1 MLNPFQIF
9 LNVIKEKKI
18 DKKWYKQPHE
28 AFKNLPNSSKGDAG
42 EEFIKRYVKILGFN
56 VEKIDR
62 LGGIGDLV
70 NVKAGF
76 TRNFLLPQGK
86 AKVATDANKAE
97 IEERRA
103 EFEKLAADS
112 LSAAEKRREA
122 IEALSIE
129 ITAKSGTEGKLFG
142 SIGNVD
148 IASALTEAGVEV
160 EKREVRLPDGPLR
173 QAGEY
178 EITLHLHSD
187 VNAIAKVTIIGEE
200 EA

>member
-1 MLNPFQIF
+1 ME
-9 LNVIKEKKI
+9 VIL
-18 DKKWYKQPHE
+18 
-28 AFKNLPNSSKGDAG
+28 F
-42 EEFIKRYVKILGFN
+42 
-56 VEKIDR
+56 EKIDR

-70 NVKAGF
+70 KVKAGF
-76 TRNFLLPQGK
+76 ARNFLLPQGK
-86 AKVATDANKAE
+86 AKAATEANKAE

-103 EFEKLAADS
+103 EFEKLASEA

-122 IEALSIE
+122 IETLSIE

-187 VNAIAKVTIIGEE
+187 VDAVAKVTVIGEE
-200 EA
+200 EV

>member
-1 MLNPFQIF
+1 ME
-9 LNVIKEKKI
+9 VIL
-18 DKKWYKQPHE
+18 
-28 AFKNLPNSSKGDAG
+28 F
-42 EEFIKRYVKILGFN
+42 
-56 VEKIDR
+56 EKIDR

-76 TRNFLLPQGK
+76 ARNFLLPQGK
-86 AKVATDANKAE
+86 AKAATEANKAE

-103 EFEKLAADS
+103 EFEKLASEA

-122 IEALSIE
+122 IETLSIE

-148 IASALTEAGVEV
+148 IARALTEAGVEV
-160 EKREVRLPDGPLR
+160 EKREVRLPEGPIR

-187 VNAIAKVTIIGEE
+187 VNAVAKVTVIGEE

>member
-1 MLNPFQIF
+1 ME
-9 LNVIKEKKI
+9 VIL
-18 DKKWYKQPHE
+18 
-28 AFKNLPNSSKGDAG
+28 F
-42 EEFIKRYVKILGFN
+42 
-56 VEKIDR
+56 EKIDR

-76 TRNFLLPQGK
+76 ARNFLLPQGK
-86 AKVATDANKAE
+86 AKAATEANKAE

-103 EFEKLAADS
+103 EFEKLASEA
-112 LSAAEKRREA
+112 LSAAEKRRET
-122 IEALSIE
+122 IETLSIE

-160 EKREVRLPDGPLR
+160 EKREVRLPEGPIR

-187 VNAIAKVTIIGEE
+187 VNAVAKVTVIGEE

>member
-1 MLNPFQIF
+1 ME
-9 LNVIKEKKI
+9 VIL
-18 DKKWYKQPHE
+18 
-28 AFKNLPNSSKGDAG
+28 F
-42 EEFIKRYVKILGFN
+42 
-56 VEKIDR
+56 EKIDR

-76 TRNFLLPQGK
+76 ARNFLLPQGK
-86 AKVATDANKAE
+86 AKAATEANKAE

-103 EFEKLAADS
+103 EFEKLATET

-148 IASALTEAGVEV
+148 IAGALSEAGVEV

-178 EITLHLHSD
+178 EVILHLHSE
-187 VNAIAKVTIIGEE
+187 VNAVAKVSIIGEE
-200 EA
+200 ED

>member
-1 MLNPFQIF
+1 ME
-9 LNVIKEKKI
+9 VIL
-18 DKKWYKQPHE
+18 
-28 AFKNLPNSSKGDAG
+28 F
-42 EEFIKRYVKILGFN
+42 
-56 VEKIDR
+56 EKIDR

-76 TRNFLLPQGK
+76 ARNFLLPQGK

-97 IEERRA
+97 IEDRRA

-112 LSAAEKRREA
+112 LSAAEKRREK
-122 IEALSIE
+122 IEVLSIE

-148 IASALTEAGVEV
+148 IASAITEAGVEV

-187 VNAIAKVTIIGEE
+187 VDAVVKVTIIGEE

>member
-1 MLNPFQIF
+1 ME
-9 LNVIKEKKI
+9 VIL
-18 DKKWYKQPHE
+18 
-28 AFKNLPNSSKGDAG
+28 F
-42 EEFIKRYVKILGFN
+42 
-56 VEKIDR
+56 EKIDR

-76 TRNFLLPQGK
+76 ARNFLLPQGK
-86 AKVATDANKAE
+86 AKTATEANKAE

-103 EFEKLAADS
+103 EFEKLASEA
-112 LSAAEKRREA
+112 LTAAEKRRET
-122 IEALSIE
+122 IETLSIE

-148 IASALTEAGVEV
+148 IARALTEAGVEV
-160 EKREVRLPDGPLR
+160 EKREVRLPEGPIR

-187 VNAIAKVTIIGEE
+187 VNAVAKVTVIGEE

>member
-1 MLNPFQIF
+1 ME
-9 LNVIKEKKI
+9 VIL
-18 DKKWYKQPHE
+18 
-28 AFKNLPNSSKGDAG
+28 F
-42 EEFIKRYVKILGFN
+42 
-56 VEKIDR
+56 EKIDR
-62 LGGIGDLV
+62 LGNIGDLV
-70 NVKAGF
+70 NVKSGF
-76 TRNFLLPQGK
+76 ARNFLLPQGK
-86 AKVATDANKAE
+86 AKAATDANKAE

-112 LSAAEKRREA
+112 LSAAEKRRKK
-122 IEALSIE
+122 IEVLSIE

-148 IASALTEAGVEV
+148 IANAITAAGVEV
-160 EKREVRLPDGPLR
+160 EKREVRLPEGPLR

>member
-1 MLNPFQIF
+1 ME
-9 LNVIKEKKI
+9 VIL
-18 DKKWYKQPHE
+18 
-28 AFKNLPNSSKGDAG
+28 F
-42 EEFIKRYVKILGFN
+42 
-56 VEKIDR
+56 EKIDR

-76 TRNFLLPQGK
+76 ARNFLLPQGK
-86 AKVATDANKAE
+86 AKAATEANKAE

-103 EFEKLAADS
+103 EFEKLASEA
-112 LSAAEKRREA
+112 LSAAEKRRET
-122 IEALSIE
+122 IETLSIE

-148 IASALTEAGVEV
+148 IANALTEAGVEV
-160 EKREVRLPDGPLR
+160 EKREVRLPEGPIR

-187 VNAIAKVTIIGEE
+187 VNAVAKVTVIGEE

>member
-1 MLNPFQIF
+1 ME
-9 LNVIKEKKI
+9 VIL
-18 DKKWYKQPHE
+18 
-28 AFKNLPNSSKGDAG
+28 F
-42 EEFIKRYVKILGFN
+42 
-56 VEKIDR
+56 EKIDR

-76 TRNFLLPQGK
+76 ARNFLLPQGK

-129 ITAKSGTEGKLFG
+129 ISAKSGTEGKLFG

-148 IASALTEAGVEV
+148 IAGALTEAGVDV

-178 EITLHLHSD
+178 EITLHLHSE
-187 VNAIAKVTIIGEE
+187 VNAVAKVTIIGEE